1 MAVIEIVIGKSKY
14 KIECPEDEKSKL
26 VHLAKK
32 VDERVKKLL
41 PGLVNVDE
49 KTLLVISA
57 LMIED
62 DLETKIQNARTVNP
76 QEKLV
81 EKVEIAND
89 VEEKKPEIPEEKK
102 LSDDDMY
109 IAIAENIENVAD
121 YIEKLAKKIENY

>member
-1 MAVIEIVIGKSKY
+1 MAVIEIFIGKSKY

-32 VDERVKKLL
+32 VDDRVKKLL

-62 DLETKIQNARTVNP
+62 DLETKIQNARAVHP
-76 QEKLV
+76 QEKLL
-81 EKVEIAND
+81 EKVEVAND
-89 VEEKKPEIPEEKK
+89 VEEKKAVPEEKK

-121 YIEKLAKKIENY
+121 YIENLAKKIENY